1 MGNHTFANG
10 YTRDSQSVGTENI
23 YATLIE
29 LAPDGIIVVKE
40 GVIQLVNPK
49 FARMVG
55 HSTGKLINHYLTK
68 VVSPD
73 SLYRIEQ
80 RYRNIVLG
88 EKVPSRFA
96 VELLTRDGRTVSVEA
111 NATFIEFDNGV
122 ADLVF
127 LREISE
133 NK

>member
-1 MGNHTFANG
+1 MAETKNNLFVNNAINNGLSSGENGIYTTFF
-10 YTRDSQSVGTENI
+10 EH
-23 YATLIE
+23 
-29 LAPDGIIVVKE
+29 APDGIVLVKE
-40 GVIQLVNPK
+40 GVICLVNPK

-55 HSTGKLINHYLTK
+55 HSADKLVKHYLTK

-88 EKVPSRFA
+88 ERVPSKFRI
-96 VELLTRDGRTVSVEA
+96 ELISRNGTIVPVEA
-111 NATFIEFDNGV
+111 NTTFIEFNGGV

-127 LREISE
+127 LREIE
-133 NK
+133 

>member
-1 MGNHTFANG
+1 MGNHTFATNSV
-10 YTRDSQSVGTENI
+10 TRDNQSTVVENI

-49 FARMVG
+49 FTRMVG
-55 HSTGKLINHYLTK
+55 HSTDKLIKHYLTK

-88 EKVPSRFA
+88 ERVPSRFTI
-96 VELLTRDGRTVSVEA
+96 ELLTWDGRTVPVEA
-111 NATFIEFDNGV
+111 NATFIEFDGGV

-127 LREISE
+127 LREIE
-133 NK
+133 